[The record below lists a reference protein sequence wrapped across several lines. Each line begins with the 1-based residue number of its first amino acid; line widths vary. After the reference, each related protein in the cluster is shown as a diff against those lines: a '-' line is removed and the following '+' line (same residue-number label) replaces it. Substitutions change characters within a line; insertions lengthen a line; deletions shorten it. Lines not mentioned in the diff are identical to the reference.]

1 MSFYPLLAF
10 HVHRGR
16 CRVRAHKNLQNNNP
30 VFLETKRMNMTSISV
45 DRMEVTVHIV
55 SEQHGTP
62 QLMDDRSS
70 IRTGERMDRESNEL
84 GSDVDAERGL

>member
-1 MSFYPLLAF
+1 
-10 HVHRGR
+10 
-16 CRVRAHKNLQNNNP
+16 
-30 VFLETKRMNMTSISV
+30 
-45 DRMEVTVHIV
+45 MEVTVHIV